1 MQKQFLFDMETIINK
16 AEKCRVWLTSN
27 TQTVVTFYKM
37 AIISSINEKLI
48 GITFDLELRFE
59 DHISKTCNIVNK
71 KLNALHCIANH
82 ISLDKR
88 KMISKGLFQSQFSN
102 CLPIWMFHSSSIN
115 NK

>member
-1 MQKQFLFDMETIINK
+1 MQKQFLCDMETIINK

-37 AIISSINEKLI
+37 ALVSSINEKLI

-71 KLNALHCIANH
+71 KLNTLHCIANH

-88 KMISKGLFQSQFSN
+88 KIISKGLFQSQFSN